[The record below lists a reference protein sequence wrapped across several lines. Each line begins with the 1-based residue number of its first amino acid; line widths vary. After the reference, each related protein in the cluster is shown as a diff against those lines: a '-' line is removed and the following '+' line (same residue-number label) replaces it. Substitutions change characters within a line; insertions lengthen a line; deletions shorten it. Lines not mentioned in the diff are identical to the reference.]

1 MKSFEPP
8 VRVLMG
14 PGPSEVPARVLQAMA
29 RPTLGHLDPAF
40 TALMDDTRDGLARL
54 FRAPEH
60 ACLPLSGPGTA
71 AMEAAMANLLEPGE
85 VAVVAVNGVFGE
97 RLAVMAERCG
107 AEVVRV
113 DHPWGEPVDPHRVE
127 AALWARGAKLLAFVH
142 AETSTGVMSDPG
154 PLCALA
160 REHGALTVVDCVTS
174 LGGIPVEAQGWGADV
189 LYSGAQKC
197 LSAPPGLAP
206 FALGP
211 RAQAAVTARKTPPR
225 TWLNDFG
232 LLMEYWGGS
241 GGRAYHHTAP
251 VNAVYGLHEALVAAF
266 EEGLEARFARHA
278 RMHAALVAGL
288 EALDLELLV
297 APEHRL
303 PQLNLVSAPE
313 GVNEARVRAAMLDR
327 FGVEI
332 GGGLGAFKGRAWRI
346 GLMGASA
353 TPRHVRTVLTALA
366 DALAQQQPD
375 SRAQDALD
383 AADAVLG

>member
-8 VRVLMG
+8 ARVLMG
-14 PGPSEVPARVLQAMA
+14 PGPSEVPPRVLQAMA

-40 TALMDDTRDGLARL
+40 TALMDDTRAGLSRL

-71 AMEAAMANLLEPGE
+71 AMEAATANLLEPGDI
-85 VAVVAVNGVFGE
+85 AVVAVNGVFGE

-113 DHPWGEPVDPHRVE
+113 EHAWGEPVDPQRVE

-142 AETSTGVMSDPG
+142 AETSTGVMSDPA

-211 RAQAAVTARKTPPR
+211 RAQTAVKARKIPPR

-232 LLMEYWGGS
+232 LLMEYWGGA

-251 VNAVYGLHEALVAAF
+251 VNAVYGLHEALVATF
-266 EEGLEARFARHA
+266 EEGLEARFSRHA
-278 RMHAALVAGL
+278 RMHAALTAGL
-288 EALDLELLV
+288 EALGLSSPV
-297 APEHRL
+297 APAHRL
-303 PQLNLVSAPE
+303 PQLNLVAAPE
-313 GVNEARVRAAMLDR
+313 GVDEARVRAHMLDR

-332 GGGLGAFKGRAWRI
+332 GGGLGAFKGKAWRI

-353 TPRHVRTVLTALA
+353 TPRHVRLVLVALA

-375 SRAQDALD
+375 SRVQDALD
-383 AADAVLG
+383 AADAALG